1 MEGKVTLEVRGFL
14 ADATGMAVAQY
25 KESLKRDQY
34 ADNDWETGFRCA
46 IIDLLQE
53 MLDLGTRR
61 HTPEQEFEANRHLDL
76 ERMDINRD
84 LVVLT
89 EEGPREGAFF
99 YAQND
104 VM

>member
-25 KESLKRDQY
+25 RESLKRDQY
-34 ADNDWETGFRCA
+34 ADNDYETGYRCA
-46 IIDLLQE
+46 LIDFLQE

-61 HTPEQEFEANRHLDL
+61 LTPADEFEANRHLVL

-84 LVVLT
+84 WS
-89 EEGPREGAFF
+89 F
-99 YAQND
+99 
-104 VM
+104 